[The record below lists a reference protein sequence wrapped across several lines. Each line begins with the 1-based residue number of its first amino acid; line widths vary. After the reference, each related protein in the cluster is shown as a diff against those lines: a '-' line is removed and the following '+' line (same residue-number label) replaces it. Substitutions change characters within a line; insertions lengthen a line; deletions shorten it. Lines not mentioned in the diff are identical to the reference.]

1 MKRAT
6 AHEAQRHPWLHTH
19 THDDHR
25 NIAPAEEKKSDRY
38 AQNADSASNYDSKDK
53 LDTACGPGSGGTRN
67 GSAHRRRIELSEEKC
82 GRDNDAIDQRRA
94 ESKKIGCKDEY

>member
-6 AHEAQRHPWLHTH
+6 AHEAQRHPWLHTQDGRRH
-19 THDDHR
+19 E
-25 NIAPAEEKKSDRY
+25 APAEEKKSDRC

-53 LDTACGPGSGGTRN
+53 LDSACGPGSSSNRN

-82 GRDNDAIDQRRA
+82 GRDYDAIDQRRA
-94 ESKKIGCKDEY
+94 ESKQIGCKDEY